1 MCLTELS
8 VQRHLWLYAYGTR
21 GKLGMMGLHSHSR
34 GKERE
39 RGKSMVGRRPV
50 EESWEE
56 KSQGLTEAK
65 PQTSKVR

>member
-8 VQRHLWLYAYGTR
+8 VQRHPWLYTYGTR
-21 GKLGMMGLHSHSR
+21 GKLHTLGAKSR
-34 GKERE
+34 
-39 RGKSMVGRRPV
+39 RGESMVGRRPM